1 MQLSK
6 NAPNHIRFILNV
18 QKLAQKCV
26 MNAPYTTSVDAL
38 DLFTSELL
46 HRHRKR
52 GKISHFA
59 SKDFNLNIRFFTEI
73 ENNDVS
79 QMTTEQLDTVIQEL
93 ISKNKDKQIQ
103 QMIQDCLHYRIF
115 LPITTLKKLFRNYS
129 IKGKPESVIS
139 LQNYCA
145 KVDPILN
152 KRNGEFLHY
161 LAKAQC
167 MKGNSDKGLTILQD
181 AYTKYTSLRS
191 LYRVIF
197 KELIQDSVLNRSEAT
212 LVIFK
217 KYVLQFSEKFEDPYP
232 LVCFW
237 HICWSSS
244 WFSDQ
249 VLSEELLESSEGL
262 QEIVKDK

>member
-6 NAPNHIRFILNV
+6 NVPNHVRFILNV
-18 QKLAQKCV
+18 QKFAQKCV
-26 MNAPYTTSVDAL
+26 MTAPYTTSVDAL

-46 HRHRKR
+46 HRHQKRKR
-52 GKISHFA
+52 ISPFT
-59 SKDFNLNIRFFTEI
+59 SKDFIPNIRFFTEV
-73 ENNDVS
+73 ENNDIS
-79 QMTTEQLDTVIQEL
+79 QMSSEQLDTTIQEL
-93 ISKNKDKQIQ
+93 LSNNKDKQIQ
-103 QMIQDCLHYRIF
+103 QIVEDCLNYRKF
-115 LPITTLKKLFRNYS
+115 LPIGTLKKLFRNYS
-129 IKGKPESVIS
+129 ILGKPEYIII
-139 LQNYCA
+139 LQNYSA

-167 MKGNSDKGLTILQD
+167 MKGNSDKGLSILQD
-181 AYTKYTSLRS
+181 AYTKYIGLRS

-217 KYVLQFSEKFEDPYP
+217 KYVLHFNDKFEDPYP

-249 VLSEELLESSEGL
+249 VLSEELLEASEGL